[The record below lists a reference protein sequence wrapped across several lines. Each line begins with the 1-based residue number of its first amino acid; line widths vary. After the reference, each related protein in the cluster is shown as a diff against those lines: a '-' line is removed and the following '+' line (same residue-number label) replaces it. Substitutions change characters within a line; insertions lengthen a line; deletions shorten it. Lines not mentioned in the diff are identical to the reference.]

1 MSLKKLTKKLSDTHV
16 CVVGAGLTGSL
27 LAVFLAR
34 RGMKVTMLERRPDM
48 RVAEISAG
56 RSINLNITRR
66 GLRALQKA
74 GLEATILKDSVPMM
88 GRLMH
93 SRTGETT
100 YQPYGRDDSE
110 FGNSVSR
117 GELNKT
123 LMTAAEKAGVVT
135 IKFNQRV
142 TNIDL
147 ETNTLTIQN
156 EEDKTQHE
164 ETFDLIIGTDGSASQ
179 IRETMTEKAGYPC
192 KQDYLN
198 YGYKELAVLPLED
211 GKFAMEKN
219 VLHIWPRGLY
229 MIIALPNF
237 DGSFTCTLFL
247 PYESI
252 NGSPCFEKL
261 KDEHAVSNFFKT
273 DFADAYGMFDK
284 PEETFFHN
292 PTGSMVTVT
301 TKPWHYKDRVLLVGD
316 AAHAIVPFFGQGANC
331 AFEDLTVF
339 EDLLTKYLQPD
350 DVLDWEAL
358 FLEFDESRKPN
369 ADAIAQM
376 AIENFIEMRDKVGQ
390 PEFLL
395 QKAAEKVLEKNF
407 PDKFASRY
415 ALVTF
420 THTPYSVCRDAGVII
435 DEIVGELCKGI
446 KSAEEIDLKKAE
458 KMIDEKLVPVL
469 KGQVRDVACSKAN

>member
-1 MSLKKLTKKLSDTHV
+1 MPVDKLVKRLKDTHV
-16 CVVGAGLTGSL
+16 CIVGAGLTGSL

-48 RVAEISAG
+48 RVETISAG

-66 GLRALQKA
+66 GLRALEKA
-74 GLEATILKDSVPMM
+74 GLEAVILKDSVAMM
-88 GRLMH
+88 GRLIH
-93 SRTGETT
+93 TRTCETSF
-100 YQPYGRDDSE
+100 QPYGRDDSE
-110 FGNSVSR
+110 YGNSVSR

-123 LMTAAEKAGVVT
+123 LMTAAEKAGSVK

-142 TNIDL
+142 TNINLD
-147 ETNTLTIQN
+147 TNTLSIQN
-156 EEDKTQHE
+156 EAEKTKYE
-164 ETFDLIIGTDGSASQ
+164 ESFDLIIGTDGSASQ
-179 IRETMTEKAGYPC
+179 IRESMTRKTGNPC
-192 KQDYLN
+192 EQDYLN
-198 YGYKELAVLPLED
+198 YGYKELTILPGE
-211 GKFAMEKN
+211 GGTFALKKN

-252 NGSPCFEKL
+252 NGSPSFDQL
-261 KDEHAVSNFFKT
+261 KNEHAVSDFFQT
-273 DFADAYGMFDK
+273 DFPDAYGFFDK
-284 PEETFFHN
+284 PVETFFEN

-301 TKPWHYKDRVLLVGD
+301 TKPWHYNDRVLLLGD

-339 EDLLTKYLQPD
+339 EDLLGKYVQSD
-350 DVLDWEAL
+350 GVLDWLAL
-358 FLEFDESRKPN
+358 FMEFDELRKPN

-420 THTPYSVCRDAGVII
+420 THTPYAVCRDAGVII
-435 DEIVGELCKGI
+435 DEIVGSLCKNI
-446 KSAEEIDLKKAE
+446 NSVDELDLKKAAE
-458 KMIDEKLVPVL
+458 LIDAKLAPVL
-469 KGQVRDVACSKAN
+469 KGQVRDQVLSS

>member
-1 MSLKKLTKKLSDTHV
+1 MSLKKLTKRLSDTHV

-34 RGMKVTMLERRPDM
+34 RGMRVTMLERRPDM

-74 GLEATILKDSVPMM
+74 GLEESILKDSVPMM
-88 GRLMH
+88 GRLIH

-123 LMTAAEKAGVVT
+123 LMTAAEKAGAVT
-135 IKFNQRV
+135 IRFNERV

-156 EEDKTQHE
+156 EADKTQYE

-179 IRETMTEKAGYPC
+179 IRESMTRKAGYPC
-192 KQDYLN
+192 EQDYLN
-198 YGYKELAVLPLED
+198 YGYKELAVLPLEG

-261 KDEHAVSNFFKT
+261 NTEHAVSQFFKT

-284 PEETFFHN
+284 PEETFFQN

-358 FLEFDESRKPN
+358 FLEFDELRKPN

-376 AIENFIEMRDKVGQ
+376 AFENFIEMRDKVGQ

-407 PDKFASRY
+407 PDEFASRY

-446 KSAEEIDLKKAE
+446 KSADEIDLKKAE
-458 KMIDEKLVPVL
+458 QLIKSKVSPIL
-469 KGQVRDVACSKAN
+469 KGRVKDEVLTK

>member
-34 RGMKVTMLERRPDM
+34 RGMRVTMLERRPDM
-48 RVAEISAG
+48 RVAAISAG

-66 GLRALQKA
+66 GLRALEKA
-74 GLEATILKDSVPMM
+74 GLKEAILKDSVPMM

-123 LMTAAEKAGVVT
+123 LMTAAEKAGNVT
-135 IKFNQRV
+135 IRFNQRV
-142 TNIDL
+142 TKIDL
-147 ETNTLTIQN
+147 ETNTLSIQD

-164 ETFDLIIGTDGSASQ
+164 ESFDLIIGTDGSASQ
-179 IRETMTEKAGYPC
+179 IRESMVNDEGYSC
-192 KQDYLN
+192 EQDYLN
-198 YGYKELAVLPLED
+198 YGYKELTVLPLEG

-247 PYESI
+247 PYKSI
-252 NGSPCFEKL
+252 NGSPCFDEL
-261 KDEHAVSNFFKT
+261 KTEQAVSEFFKT
-273 DFADAYGMFDK
+273 DFADVYGMFDK
-284 PEETFFHN
+284 PVETFFQN
-292 PTGSMVTVT
+292 PTGGMVTVRM
-301 TKPWHYKDRVLLVGD
+301 KPWHYKDRVLLVGD

-358 FLEFDESRKPN
+358 FLEFNDLRKPN
-369 ADAIAQM
+369 SDAIAQM

-390 PEFLL
+390 PDFLL
-395 QKAAEKVLEKNF
+395 QKAAEKVLEKKF
-407 PDKFASRY
+407 ADKFASRY

-420 THTPYSVCRDAGVII
+420 TQTPYSVCRDAGVII
-435 DEIVGELCKGI
+435 DDMVGELCANI
-446 KSAEEIDLKKAE
+446 QNAEEIDLKKAE
-458 KMIDEKLVPVL
+458 SMIDEKLAPVL
-469 KGQVRDVACSKAN
+469 KGQVRDAACSPVS

>member
-1 MSLKKLTKKLSDTHV
+1 MSTKKLTNRLRDTHV
-16 CVVGAGLTGSL
+16 CIVGAGLTGSL

-34 RGMKVTMLERRPDM
+34 RGMRVTMLERRPDM
-48 RVAEISAG
+48 RVETLSAG

-66 GLRALQKA
+66 GLRALELA
-74 GLEATILKDSVPMM
+74 GLKEEILKDSVPMM

-93 SRTGETT
+93 SRSCETT
-100 YQPYGRDDSE
+100 YQKYGRDDSE

-123 LMTAAEKAGVVT
+123 LMTAAEKAGAVT
-135 IKFNQRV
+135 IRFHQRV
-142 TNIDL
+142 TGVDL
-147 ETNTLTIQN
+147 KSNTLSIHN
-156 EEDKTQHE
+156 EVEKVDYQ

-179 IRETMTEKAGYPC
+179 IRESMSKEMGSPC
-192 KQDYLN
+192 EQDYLN
-198 YGYKELAVLPLED
+198 YGYKELTILPLEG
-211 GKFAMEKN
+211 GKFALEKN

-247 PYESI
+247 PYEPI
-252 NGSPCFEKL
+252 NDSPSFKKL
-261 KDEHAVSNFFKT
+261 TNKNVVGEFFKT
-273 DFADAYGMFDK
+273 DFPDAYGSFDQ
-284 PEETFFHN
+284 PEDTFFDN
-292 PTGSMVTVT
+292 PTGSMVTVKT
-301 TKPWHYKDRVLLVGD
+301 NPWHYKDRVLLVGD

-339 EDLLTKYLQPD
+339 EELLNKYLQPD

-358 FLEFDESRKPN
+358 FMEFNDLRKPN

-376 AIENFIEMRDKVGQ
+376 AFENFIEMRDKVGN

-435 DEIVGELCKGI
+435 DEIVETLCKGI
-446 KSAEEIDLKKAE
+446 KSADDIDLQKAE
-458 KMIDEKLVPVL
+458 KLIDSKLAPVL
-469 KGQVRDVACSKAN
+469 KGKVRDEALSK

>member
-1 MSLKKLTKKLSDTHV
+1 MSSEKLSKKLSETHV

-27 LAVFLAR
+27 MAVFLAR
-34 RGMKVTMLERRPDM
+34 RGMRVTMLERRPDM
-48 RVAEISAG
+48 RVETISAG

-66 GLRALQKA
+66 GLRALEKA
-74 GLEATILKDSVPMM
+74 GLEAAILKDSVAMM
-88 GRLMH
+88 GRLIH

-100 YQPYGRDDSE
+100 YQPYGRDESE
-110 FGNSVSR
+110 YGNSVSR

-123 LMTAAEKAGVVT
+123 LMTSAENAGAVT
-135 IKFNQRV
+135 IRFNQRV
-142 TNIDL
+142 TSIDL
-147 ETNTLTIQN
+147 ATHTLSIQN
-156 EEDKTQHE
+156 ESDNSKYE

-179 IRETMTEKAGYPC
+179 IRESMTRAADYPC
-192 KQDYLN
+192 QQDYLN
-198 YGYKELAVLPLED
+198 YGYKELSILPLP
-211 GKFAMEKN
+211 GGQFALEKN

-247 PYESI
+247 PYEPI

-261 KDEHAVSNFFKT
+261 KTEAAVSEFFKV
-273 DFADAYGMFDK
+273 DFADAYGSFDD
-284 PEETFFHN
+284 PEKTFFEN

-301 TKPWHYKDRVLLVGD
+301 CRPWFYKDRVLLVGD

-339 EDLLTKYLQPD
+339 EDLLNKYVKEDQ
-350 DVLDWEAL
+350 VDWQAL
-358 FLEFDESRKPN
+358 FSEFNDLRKPN

-376 AIENFIEMRDKVGQ
+376 AFENFIEMRDKVGQ

-420 THTPYSVCRDAGVII
+420 THTPYEVCRDAGVVI
-435 DEIVGELCKGI
+435 DEIVGTLCQHI
-446 KSAEEIDLKKAE
+446 KSVDELDLKKAE
-458 KMIDEKLVPVL
+458 QLIDAKLAPIL
-469 KGQVRDVACSKAN
+469 KGRVRDQVLSS

>member
-1 MSLKKLTKKLSDTHV
+1 MSADKLTKKLSETHV
-16 CVVGAGLTGSL
+16 CIVGAGLTGSL
-27 LAVFLAR
+27 MAVFLAR
-34 RGMKVTMLERRPDM
+34 HGMRVTILERRPDM
-48 RVAEISAG
+48 RAESISAG

-66 GLRALQKA
+66 GLRALERA
-74 GLEATILKDSVPMM
+74 GLEAEILKQSVPMM

-93 SRTGETT
+93 SRSGETT
-100 YQPYGRDDSE
+100 YQPYGRDESE

-123 LMTAAEKAGVVT
+123 LMTAAEKAGNVT
-135 IKFNQRV
+135 IRFNQRV
-142 TNIDL
+142 AHINL

-156 EEDKTQHE
+156 EAEKNRYE
-164 ETFDLIIGTDGSASQ
+164 EKFDLIIGTDGSASQ
-179 IRETMTEKAGYPC
+179 IRHCMSEIADAQCDTDT
-192 KQDYLN
+192 LN
-198 YGYKELAVLPLED
+198 YGYKELTILPLEG
-211 GKFAMEKN
+211 GKFALEKN

-247 PYESI
+247 PYEPI
-252 NGSPCFEKL
+252 NGSPSFAKL
-261 KDEHAVSNFFKT
+261 KDERVVGEFFKV
-273 DFADAYGMFDK
+273 DFFDAYGSFDR
-284 PEETFFHN
+284 PEKTFFEN

-301 TKPWHYKDRVLLVGD
+301 CDPWHYKDRVLLVGD

-339 EDLLTKYLQPD
+339 EELMNKHVKD
-350 DVLDWEAL
+350 DTVDWLNL
-358 FLEFDESRKPN
+358 FKEFNKLRKPN

-376 AIENFIEMRDKVGQ
+376 AFENFIEMRDKVGQ

-420 THTPYSVCRDAGVII
+420 THTPYEVCRDAGVII
-435 DEIVGELCKGI
+435 DKIVAELCKNI
-446 KSAEEIDLKKAE
+446 KSADELDLKKAE
-458 KMIDEKLVPVL
+458 QLIDAKLAPLL
-469 KGQVRDVACSKAN
+469 KGRVRDTALSST

>member
-74 GLEATILKDSVPMM
+74 GLEAAILKDSVPMM

-100 YQPYGRDDSE
+100 YQAYGRDDSE
-110 FGNSVSR
+110 YGNSVSR

-123 LMTAAEKAGVVT
+123 LMTAAEKAGAVT

-147 ETNTLTIQN
+147 DTNTLTIQN
-156 EEDKTQHE
+156 EEDKTQYD

-179 IRETMTEKAGYPC
+179 IRETMTKKAGYPC

-284 PEETFFHN
+284 PEETFFNN

-301 TKPWHYKDRVLLVGD
+301 TQPWHYKDRVLLVGD

-376 AIENFIEMRDKVGQ
+376 AFENFIEMRDKVGQ

-407 PDKFASRY
+407 PDEFASRY

-420 THTPYSVCRDAGVII
+420 THTPYSVCRDAGIVI
-435 DEIVGELCKGI
+435 DEIVGELCQGI
-446 KSAEEIDLKKAE
+446 KSADEIDLKKAE
-458 KMIDEKLVPVL
+458 QLIKSKLSPIL
-469 KGQVRDVACSKAN
+469 KGRVKDEVLTT